1 MKVDLNWF
9 FRNYDPDS
17 PHHIAAVNEL
27 ASHLPPAQLEVSAD
41 WINTFEAE
49 EMEIKYNRYRLS

>member
-9 FRNYDPDS
+9 FRNYNPDS

-27 ASHLPPAQLEVSAD
+27 ASHIPSDQLEMDAGWV
-41 WINTFEAE
+41 NTFEAE
-49 EMEIKYNRYRLS
+49 EMELKYNRYRLS

>member
-9 FRNYDPDS
+9 FRNYNPDS

-27 ASHLPPAQLEVSAD
+27 ARHLPPDQLDFDAE

-49 EMEIKYNRYRLS
+49 EMELNYNRYRPS

>member
-9 FRNYDPDS
+9 FRNYNPDS

-27 ASHLPPAQLEVSAD
+27 ARHIPSAQLEMDAE

-49 EMEIKYNRYRLS
+49 EMELNYNRYRLS